1 MDRNCLAYADKD
13 STYLLCPSAYRV
25 SNAKLDFPD
34 PDNPVM
40 TTSLSLGI
48 SISIFLRLCC
58 LAPLTLMSLIKKNN
72 VLELMFRKVIIIGV
86 SNIN

>member
-13 STYLLCPSAYRV
+13 STYLLWPSAYRV

-40 TTSLSLGI
+40 TTSLSLGM
-48 SISIFLRLCC
+48 SISIFLRSVSYTH
-58 LAPLTLMSLIKKNN
+58 LTLPTNTP
-72 VLELMFRKVIIIGV
+72 V
-86 SNIN
+86 